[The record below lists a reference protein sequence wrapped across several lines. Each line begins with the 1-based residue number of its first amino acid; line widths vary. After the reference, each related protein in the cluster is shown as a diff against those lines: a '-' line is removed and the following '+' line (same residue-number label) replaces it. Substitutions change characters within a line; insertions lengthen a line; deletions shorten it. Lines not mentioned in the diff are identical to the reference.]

1 LISIKVF
8 KVHKPELCPVK
19 INGMLTEQFIQGLI
33 EETRKVLNQS
43 EKLNAKDLN
52 YLTWKSNTESWSIL
66 ECLEHLNLYGDY
78 YLPEIRKAIRR
89 STAAPDT
96 NVKPGWLGNYFAKS
110 MLPKEKL
117 NKMKTFKDKD
127 PMNLHAPL
135 TKEIIAVFIGQQH
148 ELLELLNEAKGANL
162 NRIRI
167 KTSISPLLRL
177 KLGDT
182 FHFVIN
188 HIIRHMAQIE
198 RVEREIQY

>member
-1 LISIKVF
+1 
-8 KVHKPELCPVK
+8 
-19 INGMLTEQFIQGLI
+19 MLTEQFIQGLI

-52 YLTWKSNTESWSIL
+52 YLTWKSDTGSWSIL

-78 YLPEIRKAIRR
+78 YLPEIRKAMQQ
-89 STAAPDT
+89 STAAPEK

-110 MLPKEKL
+110 MLPKKKL

-127 PMNLHAPL
+127 PMNLHASL
-135 TKEIIAVFIGQQH
+135 DKEVITIFIRQQY
-148 ELLELLNEAKGANL
+148 ELIELLNEAKGTNL

-188 HIIRHMAQIE
+188 HIIRHMAQISRIE
-198 RVEREIQY
+198 GEIKGMY